1 MRRFLPL
8 LMCALAFGACRRRE
22 ERIVPKEHAAD
33 IPREVAL
40 QKLRELLPTAESTT
54 CTQPK
59 ESYKASEVKVW
70 DVGPDILRI
79 VPARE
84 KDPTFSVPYAKIS
97 QVRLDK
103 VGRYFQVRIFAPPQT
118 DPTKDLLSFLWKTEE
133 APTRVVELLESLRL
147 KK

>member
-1 MRRFLPL
+1 MRRILPL
-8 LMCALAFGACRRRE
+8 LICALALGACRRRE

-40 QKLRELLPTAESTT
+40 QKLRELLPTAESAASTI
-54 CTQPK
+54 PK
-59 ESYKASEVKVW
+59 ESYKASEVRLW
-70 DVGPDILRI
+70 DVGADVLRI
-79 VPARE
+79 VPIKP
-84 KDPTFSVPYAKIS
+84 KDPTLSVTYANIS

-103 VGRYFQVRIFAPPQT
+103 VGRYFQVRIFAAPQA
-118 DPTKDLLSFLWKTEE
+118 DPSKDLLSFIWRTEE